1 MKMKGIVSMVSSN
14 QITLFLQ
21 VRKYVSVTVIHVR
34 NFGVIISTIEESLN
48 QARTVYRYTKNLYG
62 IWYPVPQDLLAYQLY
77 LGIDLRDTSLR
88 LTFNQGPVL
97 RFPNYED

>member
-48 QARTVYRYTKNLYG
+48 QGRTVYIYKKFVGNG
-62 IWYPVPQDLLAYQLY
+62 IWYPVPQELLAYQLY
-77 LGIDLRDTSLR
+77 LGIDLRNTSLR
-88 LTFNQGPVL
+88 LTFNEGVL
-97 RFPNYED
+97 RFPN